1 MLIQFSVTNHGAV
14 CGTQTL
20 SMAASAACKELPQ
33 NTFEAE
39 LPEKCPALLKAA
51 ALYGPNAS
59 GKSTLVDALGFME
72 HCVLTSHKETQAGDA
87 IQARP
92 FKLSAASRSADSEF
106 EITFAEGG
114 VRYEY
119 GFKCNTARFTEEWLI
134 AYPKGRAQKWF
145 HRVTDPATGQDEYR
159 FSNQFESES
168 RRQGWRKDTR
178 PNALFLSK
186 AMQSN
191 CEQLK
196 PVFDWFHK
204 RLGILH
210 SNTSHPAAG
219 VSGYTIARCKNTDTK
234 KRIVDFMTAADI
246 PISDIRIDWEKWSEA
261 SLPEHIPMEI
271 RADFV
276 ARLTGKEVVKK
287 INFIRKDESGADI
300 EFDIGEESEGTQGLF
315 GLAGPWLD
323 LLDHDRV
330 LVVDELDASLHPL
343 MVQNLVSQFHRLSKK
358 SQLIFTTHDTSL
370 LAQPL
375 LRRDQV
381 WLLHR
386 DEKQASQ
393 WCPLTDYSP
402 RMDDALERR
411 YLNGRFNA
419 IPLLKDGSSPHGL

>member
-1 MLIQFSVTNHGAV
+1 MLIQFSVTNHGPV

-20 SMAASAACKELPQ
+20 SMAASAACKELPH
-33 NTFEAE
+33 NRFEAE

-59 GKSTLVDALGFME
+59 GKSTVVDALRFMKR
-72 HCVLTSHKETQAGDA
+72 CVLTSHKETQAGDA

-119 GFKCNTARFTEEWLI
+119 GFKCNAARFTEEWLI

-168 RRQGWRKDTR
+168 RRQGWRRDAR

-186 AMQSN
+186 AIQSN

-196 PVFDWFHK
+196 PVFDWFLR
-204 RLGILH
+204 RLRILDSIAAH
-210 SNTSHPAAG
+210 LAAG
-219 VSGYTIARCKNTDTK
+219 GGLVTLAQCNDTDTK

-261 SLPEHIPMEI
+261 DLHEHTPMEI
-271 RADFV
+271 RADLIE
-276 ARLTGKEVVKK
+276 RRRGKEVLKK
-287 INFIRKDESGADI
+287 INFIHKDESGADI
-300 EFDIGEESEGTQGLF
+300 EFDIDEESHGAQGLF
-315 GLAGPWLD
+315 CFAGPWLD

-358 SQLIFTTHDTSL
+358 AQLIFTTHDTSL

-393 WCPLTDYSP
+393 WRPLTDYSP

-411 YLNGRFNA
+411 YLNGRFDA
-419 IPLLKDGSSPHGL
+419 IPLLKDGDMPHGL